1 MFEDRSISVLTYNIE
16 TLLAEKMQT
25 ILVRGIAN
33 TRMRDFYDVYE
44 ILKVNSVQVD
54 EEVLKRAFEATCV
67 KRNTILNKIIIKNVL
82 VDIGKDVGLQE
93 LWGRFRD
100 KYYFVQDLEWDGVCT
115 FVVNEIETLLV
126 SEN

>member
-1 MFEDRSISVLTYNIE
+1 MFSAFIV
-16 TLLAEKMQT
+16 
-25 ILVRGIAN
+25 IAN
-33 TRMRDFYDVYE
+33 AGFCLQNIYKMVVKAAGHYKKTQTASIIEWIYYD
-44 ILKVNSVQVD
+44 LD
-54 EEVLKRAFEATCV
+54 ED

>member
-1 MFEDRSISVLTYNIE
+1 M
-16 TLLAEKMQT
+16 
-25 ILVRGIAN
+25 
-33 TRMRDFYDVYE
+33 
-44 ILKVNSVQVD
+44 
-54 EEVLKRAFEATCV
+54 
-67 KRNTILNKIIIKNVL
+67 
-82 VDIGKDVGLQE
+82 DIGKDVGLQE